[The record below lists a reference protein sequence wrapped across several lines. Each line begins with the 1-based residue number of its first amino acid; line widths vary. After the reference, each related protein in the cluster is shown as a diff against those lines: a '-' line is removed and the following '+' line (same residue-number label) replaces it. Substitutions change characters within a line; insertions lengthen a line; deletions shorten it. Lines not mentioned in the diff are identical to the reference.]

1 MFEYHGWVTVQSSAG
16 DEDDAATDEAVRRVE
31 RELGV
36 LASLPGL
43 VDIRTVNGMTQ
54 VHLAGFTNHR
64 GGQGDAVVEV
74 FRRIGLVAAGSYGL
88 LYVRDDEDSDG
99 RGNEFQVR
107 VMRRG
112 VITDASDRFLSPCIP
127 AIEDLG
133 GPAR

>member
-16 DEDDAATDEAVRRVE
+16 DEDEAAADDAVRRVE
-31 RELGV
+31 GELGA

-54 VHLAGFTNHR
+54 VQLAGFTNHR
-64 GGQGDAVVEV
+64 GGQGETVVEV

-88 LYVRDDEDSDG
+88 LYVRDDEDPHG

-112 VITDASDRFLSPCIP
+112 AISDASDQFLSPCIP
-127 AIEDLG
+127 EIEDLES
-133 GPAR
+133 PAR